1 MPHIVVDAG
10 HGGHDS
16 GAQGF
21 GHKEKDIN
29 LRVAQKVSARLR
41 KLGFQVTE
49 LRPDDTF
56 VGSAS
61 ERGRK
66 VAEIQPDFAIS
77 IHANSSG
84 GTGKF
89 AGAEIIVPLAK
100 SVARFEYPLREKFA
114 ELNNFRMIFSKES
127 KTQNLREREIN
138 PETLRFTRT
147 YDAIDYYGIIREAR
161 KGGVNLDII
170 EMFYI
175 DNEGDLYTFL
185 NQEDEYVEAIVY
197 ALCQAFDMK
206 YSRGRN
212 ASDGGESIDIKQS
225 QHEAQRSSFP
235 YSHGNNGVTHLQSY
249 QPLMSSSYGYR
260 TSSYASVYPSIYP
273 ALVQST
279 VHRYPSRRI

>member
-10 HGGHDS
+10 HGGHDT

-21 GHKEKDIN
+21 GHMEKDIN
-29 LRVAQKVSARLR
+29 LRVSQKVSARLR

-56 VGSAS
+56 VGTAS
-61 ERGRK
+61 ERGRR
-66 VAEIQPDFAIS
+66 VATIQPDFAIS

-89 AGAEIIVPLAK
+89 TGAEIIVPLAK

-127 KTQNLREREIN
+127 KTQALREREIN
-138 PETLRFTRT
+138 PETLRFTKT
-147 YDAIDYYGIIREAR
+147 YDGIDYYGIIREAR

-197 ALCQAFDMK
+197 ALCQAFDMA
-206 YSRGRN
+206 YSRGRS
-212 ASDGGESIDIKQS
+212 ASNRGPIETGWHHHESPS
-225 QHEAQRSSFP
+225 YGHEHGYAQ
-235 YSHGNNGVTHLQSY
+235 HLQSY
-249 QPLMSSSYGYR
+249 HQAMSSPHTYR
-260 TSSYASVYPSIYP
+260 SPSVYSPIQPMQFHTNSTNYP
-273 ALVQST
+273 PYRVW
-279 VHRYPSRRI
+279 

>member
-10 HGGHDS
+10 HGGHDT

-41 KLGFQVTE
+41 KLGFQVTD

-66 VAEIQPDFAIS
+66 VAAIHPDFAIS

-84 GTGKF
+84 GSGKF
-89 AGAEIIVPLAK
+89 RGAEIIVPLAK
-100 SVARFEYPLREKFA
+100 GVARFEYALREKFS
-114 ELNNFRMIFSKES
+114 ELNKFRMVYSKES
-127 KTQNLREREIN
+127 KTQTLHERNID
-138 PETLRFTRT
+138 PQTLRFTNVYPDKT
-147 YDAIDYYGIIREAR
+147 DYYGIIREAR

-170 EMFYI
+170 ELFYL
-175 DNEGDLYTFL
+175 DNEEDLYTFL

-197 ALCQAFDMK
+197 ALCKAFDMK
-206 YSRGRN
+206 YERTRS
-212 ASDGGESIDIKQS
+212 ASDRDMLAAVIAQEPHPPYEHIRH
-225 QHEAQRSSFP
+225 QHASR
-235 YSHGNNGVTHLQSY
+235 
-249 QPLMSSSYGYR
+249 LMSYEPPVG
-260 TSSYASVYPSIYP
+260 
-273 ALVQST
+273 
-279 VHRYPSRRI
+279 